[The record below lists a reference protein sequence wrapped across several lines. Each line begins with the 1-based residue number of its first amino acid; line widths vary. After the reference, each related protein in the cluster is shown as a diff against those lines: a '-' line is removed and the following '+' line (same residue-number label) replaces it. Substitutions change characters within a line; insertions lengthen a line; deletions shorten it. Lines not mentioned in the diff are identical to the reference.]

1 MRKRLPQTLLLP
13 LMLALGVSLAA
24 PAVPASAQGNLRFT
38 ISVHEFENRSG
49 FSGRINLGH
58 TWATH
63 LTAALH
69 ESGQFIVIGE
79 RDMRGAAADEQ
90 RLAASGATAQG
101 DKAPERGQLT
111 PAQLLVKGVITHF
124 NVDGADQDGTIG
136 YKGFRVGAAR
146 SRTEIHATLYLVDSS
161 TAQVVASRNFIGE
174 AKKRNLKLRF
184 NHAGAEGD
192 LNSGEDLD
200 VVSAVESAVEGA
212 VPWLVGQLPSVVWR
226 GNVVMVSEGKVYI
239 NRGHREGVREG
250 ETFVVG
256 ESTLIRDPGTGE
268 ILDQAVQEVA
278 RLRADLV
285 KEKLTICS
293 VVQGDPTVVYQGM
306 GVQRPAGI

>member
-1 MRKRLPQTLLLP
+1 MKRLPHLQLLP
-13 LMLALGVSLAA
+13 FVLAVCAALTA
-24 PAVPASAQGNLRFT
+24 PAASAHAQGNLRFT
-38 ISVHEFENRSG
+38 VSVHEFENQSG

-69 ESGQFIVIGE
+69 ETGQLIVIGE
-79 RDMRGAAADEQ
+79 RDMRAAAVDEQ
-90 RLAASGATAQG
+90 QLAASGATAQG

-136 YKGFRVGAAR
+136 FKGFRVGAAR
-146 SRTEIHATLYLVDSS
+146 SRTEIHATLYLMDAS
-161 TAQVVASRNFIGE
+161 TGQVVASRNFSGE
-174 AKKRNLKLRF
+174 ARKRNLKLAF
-184 NHAGAEGD
+184 DQGGAKGD
-192 LNSGEDLD
+192 LNSGEDLN
-200 VVSAVESAVEGA
+200 VVSAVESAVEEA
-212 VPWLVGQLPSVVWR
+212 VPWLIAQLPSVIWR
-226 GNVVMVSEGKVYI
+226 GSVIMVDGNQVYI
-239 NRGHREGVREG
+239 NRGHREGVQEG

-256 ESTLIRDPGTGE
+256 TATMIRDPGTGE

-278 RLRADLV
+278 RLRADQV
-285 KEKLTICS
+285 KEKLTVCS
-293 VVQGDPTVVYQGM
+293 VVQGDPTVIYNGM